1 MDVVDF
7 IISPFNYFIIPMRKR
22 RAYRNSWTLNA
33 SVGRGT
39 LDPELWTLGSGL
51 LTLDARFWTGRWT
64 LHSRLWKLDSGT
76 RI

>member
-1 MDVVDF
+1 MGVADF

-51 LTLDARFWTGRWT
+51 LTLDA
-64 LHSRLWKLDSGT
+64 
-76 RI
+76 